1 MEKEEPESA
10 ATAAF
15 LCLEMVAV
23 MFVYVL
29 KTDTLRAQ
37 EAVKTMCECR
47 QRHTNP
53 VIKEKT
59 SSSNQFPY

>member
-23 MFVYVL
+23 MFV
-29 KTDTLRAQ
+29 TLF
-37 EAVKTMCECR
+37 T
-47 QRHTNP
+47 
-53 VIKEKT
+53 
-59 SSSNQFPY
+59 Y